1 MNTEDEK
8 KEININNSNFI
19 KLSYDVGLSKD
30 QQKENILSLFTEDT
44 KKLIRN
50 KHLSCHSLMAAGKEL
65 HVIYI
70 ADDEEIK
77 NIYNGLKE

>member
-8 KEININNSNFI
+8 KEININNSDFI
-19 KLSYDVGLSKD
+19 KLSYDVDLN

-50 KHLSCHSLMAAGKEL
+50 KHLSCHSLMTAGKEL

-77 NIYNGLKE
+77 NIFNGLKK

>member
-8 KEININNSNFI
+8 KEININNSDFI
-19 KLSYDVGLSKD
+19 KLSYDVDLN

-50 KHLSCHSLMAAGKEL
+50 KHLSCHSLMTAGKEL

-77 NIYNGLKE
+77 NIYNGLKK

>member
-1 MNTEDEK
+1 MN
-8 KEININNSNFI
+8 KEQNPQNSNFI
-19 KLSYDVGLSKD
+19 KLSYDVKLSEEEK
-30 QQKENILSLFTEDT
+30 KEKLLSLFTEDT

-50 KHLSCHSLMAAGKEL
+50 KHLSCHSLMTAGKEL

-77 NIYNGLKE
+77 NIYNGLKK